1 MDPLP
6 ALGWMASEYVPSQL
20 KPEPQ
25 LGIADAAKGLLT
37 GVPRSITVLFISTPF
52 PIPISCPLGT
62 KENKYQLLIQLSMQ
76 IVYLKST
83 SYLRFVSGF
92 PHMCM

>member
-25 LGIADAAKGLLT
+25 LGIADATKGLLT

-52 PIPISCPLGT
+52 PFPFHVPLEQKKT
-62 KENKYQLLIQLSMQ
+62 NINFSFSSQC
-76 IVYLKST
+76 KSFT
-83 SYLRFVSGF
+83 
-92 PHMCM
+92 